1 MGKNNKRN
9 RSNNSTTGLTPP
21 TKTIANM
28 ASPNQQQQQQSFSN
42 LLNQAHETLY
52 TSTPMNTCQRLP
64 LAGPYQQN
72 PMNNMNQ
79 TFDCINP
86 VLNPQAP
93 PILNSNTSPVSVPV
107 PVLHPPGYQPLPSQS
122 APLPTLPTY
131 PYPHDNARPNISM
144 EMLVST
150 INIINQRLERI
161 DVVVCEK
168 LSKLDQKIDER
179 FDKIEKSITNIYQ
192 EIENVKTTQK
202 VHSEILDKEETH
214 HHEIADRMTLLE
226 NYAQNIETEKNQI
239 REDHLKMQTH
249 TMKYNLIFGGIEQT
263 ALDYEE
269 ETEAVLKEFI
279 KTELEIP
286 DADQIN
292 FQNVHRL
299 RKRNDG
305 KPRNIIA
312 RFTHYKDHE
321 RVRKVVPVKLKEK
334 TRYTVNQ
341 QYPTEIINRRQN
353 LYPKMKELQRRGMR
367 ASLVYDQI
375 FVNGRPYD
383 ETRVERPNPAN
394 ARHS

>member
-1 MGKNNKRN
+1 
-9 RSNNSTTGLTPP
+9 
-21 TKTIANM
+21 M

-86 VLNPQAP
+86 VLNHRHHRFLTP
-93 PILNSNTSPVSVPV
+93 NTSPVSVPV

-131 PYPHDNARPNISM
+131 PYPHDNPRPNISM

-179 FDKIEKSITNIYQ
+179 FNKIEKSITNIYQ

-202 VHSEILDKEETH
+202 VHSEI
-214 HHEIADRMTLLE
+214 
-226 NYAQNIETEKNQI
+226 
-239 REDHLKMQTH
+239 
-249 TMKYNLIFGGIEQT
+249 
-263 ALDYEE
+263 
-269 ETEAVLKEFI
+269 
-279 KTELEIP
+279 
-286 DADQIN
+286 
-292 FQNVHRL
+292 
-299 RKRNDG
+299 
-305 KPRNIIA
+305 
-312 RFTHYKDHE
+312 
-321 RVRKVVPVKLKEK
+321 
-334 TRYTVNQ
+334 
-341 QYPTEIINRRQN
+341 
-353 LYPKMKELQRRGMR
+353 
-367 ASLVYDQI
+367 
-375 FVNGRPYD
+375 
-383 ETRVERPNPAN
+383 
-394 ARHS
+394 

>member
-28 ASPNQQQQQQSFSN
+28 ASPYQQQQSFTN

-79 TFDCINP
+79 TFDCIIP

-93 PILNSNTSPVSVPV
+93 PNLNSNTSPVSVPV
-107 PVLHPPGYQPLPSQS
+107 SPPGYQPLPSQS
-122 APLPTLPTY
+122 AALPTLPTY
-131 PYPHDNARPNISM
+131 PYPNDNAHPNIAM

-192 EIENVKTTQK
+192 
-202 VHSEILDKEETH
+202 DKEETH

-226 NYAQNIETEKNQI
+226 NYAQNIETEKKQI

-269 ETEAVLKEFI
+269 DTEAVLKEFI

-321 RVRKVVPVKLKEK
+321 RVRKVVPEKLKEK

-367 ASLVYDQI
+367 ASLVCDQI

-383 ETRVERPNPAN
+383 ETRDEPPNPAN